1 MIDDLPETIGWMKRV
16 WEDRDV
22 ELRLKSA
29 TLLLKTCAH
38 FAMTEITRLND
49 SGYVYH

>member
-1 MIDDLPETIGWMKRV
+1 VIDELPEMIGWVKGV

-29 TLLLKTCAH
+29 TLLLKTCAQ
-38 FAMTEITRLND
+38 FAMTGNNP
-49 SGYVYH
+49 SK